1 MNNGNT
7 KQTAQVAVEVLEALS
22 TAAVVVDDSNV
33 MVQATTAAEEF
44 GLQADRA
51 LIELELLT
59 LVDAAR
65 TSKTSR
71 QVEGAINVGGRA
83 AKVWVL
89 ATAAPLGRGFVILT
103 LEDRTEARR
112 LDETRRDFVANISHE
127 LKTPIGA
134 IGLLAETLQGAT
146 DDPEAVLKFASSLQ
160 REASRLGHIVQE
172 IIELSRLQAATEV
185 KNSTEIRLADLISD
199 SLERVRILAESKNM
213 RLVADLD
220 DSILIEVSYEQ
231 IATAITNL
239 FENAIN
245 YSDPGGQVGISLKRV
260 DNFAE
265 IVVTDSGVGIALED
279 QARIFERFYR
289 VDPSRSRET
298 GGTGLGLAIVKHIAI
313 NHGGEISVFSK
324 PGLGSTFTLT
334 LPITPS
340 SEDNE

>member
-59 LVDAAR
+59 LVDSAR

-340 SEDNE
+340 SEEIE

>member
-1 MNNGNT
+1 VNNGNT
-7 KQTAQVAVEVLEALS
+7 KQTAKVAAEVLEALG
-22 TAAVVVDDSNV
+22 TPAVVVDETNV
-33 MVQATTAAEEF
+33 MVQATSAAEEF
-44 GLQADRA
+44 GLQSDRT
-51 LIELELLT
+51 LIELELLA
-59 LVDAAR
+59 LVDLAR
-65 TSKTSR
+65 TTKTS
-71 QVEGAINVGGRA
+71 QSVEGAINVGGRA
-83 AKVWVL
+83 SKVWVL
-89 ATAAPLGRGFVILT
+89 ATAAPIGSGSVILT

-112 LDETRRDFVANISHE
+112 LEETRRDFVANISHE

-185 KNSTEIRLADLISD
+185 KNSAEYRLADLIAD
-199 SLERVRILAESKNM
+199 ALERVKTLAEVKKM
-213 RLVADLD
+213 RLVSDLD
-220 DSILIEVSYEQ
+220 ESILIEINYEQ
-231 IATAITNL
+231 VATAVTNL

-245 YSDPGGQVGISLKRV
+245 YSDPGGQIGISLKRV

-279 QARIFERFYR
+279 QSRIFERFYR

-298 GGTGLGLAIVKHIAI
+298 GGTGLGLAIVKHIAL
-313 NHGGEISVFSK
+313 NHGGDISVFSK

-334 LPITPS
+334 LPLTPS
-340 SEDNE
+340 SEDTE

>member
-1 MNNGNT
+1 M
-7 KQTAQVAVEVLEALS
+7 QTAQVAVEVLEALQ

-44 GLQADRA
+44 GLQRERA
-51 LIELELLT
+51 LIELELLS
-59 LVDAAR
+59 LIDLAR
-65 TSKTSR
+65 STKSSQR
-71 QVEGAINVGGRA
+71 VEGAINVGGRA

-89 ATAAPLGRGFVILT
+89 ATAAPLGSGYVILT

-185 KNSTEIRLADLISD
+185 KNSAECRLADLISD
-199 SLERVRILAESKNM
+199 SLERVRILADSKNM

-220 DSILIEVSYEQ
+220 DSILIEVSFEQ

-245 YSDPGGQVGISLKRV
+245 YSDPGGQVGISLKRI

-298 GGTGLGLAIVKHIAI
+298 GGTGLGLAIVKHIAL

-334 LPITPS
+334 LPLTTS

>member
-59 LVDAAR
+59 LVDLAR
-65 TSKTSR
+65 ASKTSR

>member
-1 MNNGNT
+1 M
-7 KQTAQVAVEVLEALS
+7 QTAQVAVEVLEALQ

-44 GLQADRA
+44 GLQRERA
-51 LIELELLT
+51 LIELELLS
-59 LVDAAR
+59 LIDLAR
-65 TSKTSR
+65 STKSSQR
-71 QVEGAINVGGRA
+71 VEGAINVGGRA

-89 ATAAPLGRGFVILT
+89 ATAAPLGSGYVILT

-185 KNSTEIRLADLISD
+185 KNSAECRLADLISD
-199 SLERVRILAESKNM
+199 SLERVRILADSKNM

-245 YSDPGGQVGISLKRV
+245 YSDPGGQVGISLKRI

-298 GGTGLGLAIVKHIAI
+298 GGTGLGLAIVKHIAL

-334 LPITPS
+334 LPLTAS
-340 SEDNE
+340 SEDTE

>member
-44 GLQADRA
+44 GLQGDRA
-51 LIELELLT
+51 LIEPELLT
-59 LVDAAR
+59 LIDLAR
-65 TSKTSR
+65 TTKSSQR
-71 QVEGAINVGGRA
+71 VEGAINVGGRA

-89 ATAAPLGRGFVILT
+89 ATAAPLGSGYVILT

-185 KNSTEIRLADLISD
+185 KNSAECRLADLISD
-199 SLERVRILAESKNM
+199 SLERVRILADSKNM

-289 VDPSRSRET
+289 VDASRSRET
-298 GGTGLGLAIVKHIAI
+298 GGTGLGLAIVKHIAL

-334 LPITPS
+334 LPLTAS

>member
-51 LIELELLT
+51 LIEPELLT
-59 LVDAAR
+59 LIDLAR
-65 TSKTSR
+65 STKSSQR
-71 QVEGAINVGGRA
+71 VEGAINVGGRA

-89 ATAAPLGRGFVILT
+89 ATAAPLGSGYVILT

-185 KNSTEIRLADLISD
+185 KNSAECRLADLISD
-199 SLERVRILAESKNM
+199 SLERVRILADSKNM

-289 VDPSRSRET
+289 VDASRSRET
-298 GGTGLGLAIVKHIAI
+298 GGTGLGLAIVKHIAL

-334 LPITPS
+334 LPLTAS

>member
-44 GLQADRA
+44 GLQAERA

-59 LVDAAR
+59 LVDSAR
-65 TSKTSR
+65 TSKSSR

-89 ATAAPLGRGFVILT
+89 ATAAPLGSGFVILT

-185 KNSTEIRLADLISD
+185 KNSAEIRLADLISD

-334 LPITPS
+334 LPLTAS

>member
-1 MNNGNT
+1 LIDLARST
-7 KQTAQVAVEVLEALS
+7 KSSQ
-22 TAAVVVDDSNV
+22 
-33 MVQATTAAEEF
+33 
-44 GLQADRA
+44 R
-51 LIELELLT
+51 
-59 LVDAAR
+59 
-65 TSKTSR
+65 
-71 QVEGAINVGGRA
+71 VEGAINVGGRA

-89 ATAAPLGRGFVILT
+89 ATAAPLGSGYVILT

-185 KNSTEIRLADLISD
+185 KNSAQCRLADLISD
-199 SLERVRILAESKNM
+199 SLERVRILADSKNM

-245 YSDPGGQVGISLKRV
+245 YSDPGGQVGISLKRA

-289 VDPSRSRET
+289 VDASRSRET
-298 GGTGLGLAIVKHIAI
+298 GGTGLGLAIVKHIAL

-334 LPITPS
+334 LPLTAS

>member
-1 MNNGNT
+1 VNNGNT
-7 KQTAQVAVEVLEALS
+7 QQTAKVAAEVLEALG
-22 TAAVVVDDSNV
+22 TPAVVVDEKNV
-33 MVQATTAAEEF
+33 MVQATTAAEDF
-44 GLQADRA
+44 GLQSDRT
-51 LIELELLT
+51 LIELELLA
-59 LVDAAR
+59 LVDLAR
-65 TSKTSR
+65 TSKTS
-71 QVEGAINVGGRA
+71 QSVEGPINVGGRA

-89 ATAAPLGRGFVILT
+89 ATAAPIGSGSVILT

-185 KNSTEIRLADLISD
+185 KNSAECRLADLIAD
-199 SLERVRILAESKNM
+199 ALERVKTLADVKKM
-213 RLVADLD
+213 RLVSDLD
-220 DSILIEVSYEQ
+220 ESIVIEINYEQ
-231 IATAITNL
+231 VATAVTNL

-245 YSDPGGQVGISLKRV
+245 YSDPGGQIGISLKRV
-260 DNFAE
+260 DHFAE

-298 GGTGLGLAIVKHIAI
+298 GGTGLGLAIVKHIAL
-313 NHGGEISVFSK
+313 NHGGDISVFSK

-334 LPITPS
+334 LPLTAS
-340 SEDNE
+340 SEDTE

>member
-1 MNNGNT
+1 M
-7 KQTAQVAVEVLEALS
+7 QAAQVAVEVLEALQ

-44 GLQADRA
+44 GLQRDRA
-51 LIELELLT
+51 LIELELLS
-59 LVDAAR
+59 LIDLAR
-65 TSKTSR
+65 STKSSQR
-71 QVEGAINVGGRA
+71 VEGAINVGGRA

-89 ATAAPLGRGFVILT
+89 ATAAPLGSGYVILT

-185 KNSTEIRLADLISD
+185 KNSIECRLADLISD
-199 SLERVRILAESKNM
+199 SLERVRILADSKNM

-245 YSDPGGQVGISLKRV
+245 YSDPGGQVGISLKRA

-289 VDPSRSRET
+289 VDASRSRET
-298 GGTGLGLAIVKHIAI
+298 GGTGLGLAIVKHIAL

-334 LPITPS
+334 LPLTAS

>member
-59 LVDAAR
+59 LVDSAR

-279 QARIFERFYR
+279 QARIFDRFYR

>member
-1 MNNGNT
+1 M
-7 KQTAQVAVEVLEALS
+7 QTAQVAVEVLEALQ
-22 TAAVVVDDSNV
+22 TAAVVVDDANV

-44 GLQADRA
+44 GLQRDRA
-51 LIELELLT
+51 LIELELLS
-59 LVDAAR
+59 LIDLAR
-65 TSKTSR
+65 STKSSQR
-71 QVEGAINVGGRA
+71 VEGAINVGGRA

-89 ATAAPLGRGFVILT
+89 ATAAPLGSGYVILT

-185 KNSTEIRLADLISD
+185 KNSIECRLSDLISD
-199 SLERVRILAESKNM
+199 SLERVRILADSKNM

-220 DSILIEVSYEQ
+220 ESILIEVSYEQ

-245 YSDPGGQVGISLKRV
+245 YSDPGGQVGISLKRAG
-260 DNFAE
+260 NFAE

-298 GGTGLGLAIVKHIAI
+298 GGTGLGLAIVKHIAL

-334 LPITPS
+334 LPLTAS

>member
-1 MNNGNT
+1 MNSSNT
-7 KQTAQVAVEVLEALS
+7 KQTAQVAVEVLEALQ

-44 GLQADRA
+44 GLQRDRA
-51 LIELELLT
+51 LIELELLS
-59 LVDAAR
+59 LIDLAR
-65 TSKTSR
+65 STKSSQR
-71 QVEGAINVGGRA
+71 VEGAINVGGRA

-89 ATAAPLGRGFVILT
+89 ATAAPLGPGYVILT

-185 KNSTEIRLADLISD
+185 KNSAQCRLADLISD
-199 SLERVRILAESKNM
+199 SLERVRILADSKNM

-245 YSDPGGQVGISLKRV
+245 YSDPGGQVGISLKRA

-289 VDPSRSRET
+289 VDASRSRET
-298 GGTGLGLAIVKHIAI
+298 GGTGLGLAIVKHIAL

-334 LPITPS
+334 LPLTAS

>member
-51 LIELELLT
+51 LIELELLS
-59 LVDAAR
+59 LVDSAR

-185 KNSTEIRLADLISD
+185 KNSAEIRLADLISD

-340 SEDNE
+340 SEEIE

>member
-1 MNNGNT
+1 MNSSNT
-7 KQTAQVAVEVLEALS
+7 KQTAQVAVEVLEALQ

-33 MVQATTAAEEF
+33 MVQATSAAEEF
-44 GLQADRA
+44 GLQRDRA
-51 LIELELLT
+51 LIELELLS
-59 LVDAAR
+59 LIDLAR
-65 TSKTSR
+65 STKSSQR
-71 QVEGAINVGGRA
+71 VEGAINVGGRA

-89 ATAAPLGRGFVILT
+89 ATAAPLGSGYVILT

-185 KNSTEIRLADLISD
+185 KNSAQCRLADLISD
-199 SLERVRILAESKNM
+199 SLERVRILADSKNM

-245 YSDPGGQVGISLKRV
+245 YSDPGGQVGISLKRA

-289 VDPSRSRET
+289 VDASRSRET
-298 GGTGLGLAIVKHIAI
+298 GGTGLGLAIVKHIAL

-334 LPITPS
+334 LPLTAS

>member
-22 TAAVVVDDSNV
+22 IAAVVVDDSNV

-59 LVDAAR
+59 LVDSAR

>member
-7 KQTAQVAVEVLEALS
+7 KQAAQVAVEVLEALS

-59 LVDAAR
+59 LVDSAR

-340 SEDNE
+340 SEEIE

>member
-7 KQTAQVAVEVLEALS
+7 KQTAKVAAEVLEALG
-22 TAAVVVDDSNV
+22 TPAVVVDETNV
-33 MVQATTAAEEF
+33 LVQATSAAEEF
-44 GLQADRA
+44 GLQSERT
-51 LIELELLT
+51 LVELELLS
-59 LVDAAR
+59 LVDLAR
-65 TSKTSR
+65 TSKTSQR
-71 QVEGAINVGGRA
+71 AEVAINVGGRA
-83 AKVWVL
+83 SKVWVL
-89 ATAAPLGRGFVILT
+89 ATAAPIGSGSVILT

-185 KNSTEIRLADLISD
+185 KNSAQHRLADLIED
-199 SLERVRILAESKNM
+199 ALERVRTLAEVKKM
-213 RLVADLD
+213 RLVSDLD
-220 DSILIEVSYEQ
+220 DSIFIEINYEQ
-231 IATAITNL
+231 VATAVTNL
-239 FENAIN
+239 FENAIH

-298 GGTGLGLAIVKHIAI
+298 GGTGLGLAIVKHIAL

-334 LPITPS
+334 LPLTAS
-340 SEDNE
+340 SEDTE

>member
-7 KQTAQVAVEVLEALS
+7 KQTAKVAAEVLEALG
-22 TAAVVVDDSNV
+22 TPAVVVDETNV
-33 MVQATTAAEEF
+33 MVQATSAAEEF
-44 GLQADRA
+44 GLQSDRT
-51 LIELELLT
+51 LIELELLA
-59 LVDAAR
+59 LVDLAR
-65 TSKTSR
+65 TTKTS
-71 QVEGAINVGGRA
+71 QSVEGAINVGGRA
-83 AKVWVL
+83 SKVWVL
-89 ATAAPLGRGFVILT
+89 ATAAPIGSGSVILT

-112 LDETRRDFVANISHE
+112 LEETRRDFVANISHE

-185 KNSTEIRLADLISD
+185 KNSADYRLADLIAD
-199 SLERVRILAESKNM
+199 ALERVKTLAEVKKM
-213 RLVADLD
+213 RLVSDLD
-220 DSILIEVSYEQ
+220 ESILIEINYEQ
-231 IATAITNL
+231 VATAVTNL

-245 YSDPGGQVGISLKRV
+245 YSDPGGQIGISLKRV
-260 DNFAE
+260 ENFAE

-279 QARIFERFYR
+279 QSRIFERFYR

-298 GGTGLGLAIVKHIAI
+298 GGTGLGLAIVKHIAL
-313 NHGGEISVFSK
+313 NHGGDISVFSK

-334 LPITPS
+334 LPLTPS
-340 SEDNE
+340 SEDTE